1 MSALSYRHLVS
12 KRSLQLLGLVTI
24 CSLGFSSNS
33 YAEEEKAKPLTFSG
47 SATVGTQTRVK
58 GVSITDEKVGY
69 VLNLNLVS
77 DTGLYGS
84 LYALSLD
91 GAGSYGGDDLE
102 VDYIVGYARD
112 AFDIS
117 FDAGVG
123 VYVFPGTHGYTFSE
137 WYVSGSKNIQGI
149 DSKLGLMYVP
159 ARKSVGDHARTYVH
173 LDLAKAVADYP
184 VTVKAHLGYTSGEDN
199 TLSGPTGKYLDYA
212 IGADYAWKNFVLNTS
227 YIGTDISRSKADVFY
242 DIPNAKRGADIVD
255 GSLVMSLSYS
265 F

>member
-1 MSALSYRHLVS
+1 MSKLCHFRHFS
-12 KRSLQLLGLVTI
+12 KRTLQLIGLGSIL
-24 CSLGFSSNS
+24 SLSVSSIS
-33 YAEEEKAKPLTFSG
+33 YAQEEQTKRIEFSG

-58 GVSITDEKVGY
+58 GVSITDEGVGY

-84 LYALSLD
+84 VYALNLD
-91 GAGSYGGDDLE
+91 GAGTYGGDDLE

-137 WYVSGSKNIQGI
+137 WYASATKSINGV
-149 DSKLGLMYVP
+149 DSTLGLMFVP
-159 ARKSVGDHARTYVH
+159 ARKSVGDHSRTYVH
-173 LDLAKAVADYP
+173 LDLSKGVADYP
-184 VTVKAHLGYTSGEDN
+184 VTVNAHLGYTSGEGN

-212 IGADYAWKNFVLNTS
+212 VGVDYAWKDFVLNTS
-227 YIGTDISRSKADVFY
+227 YIGTNISRTKADVFY
-242 DIPNAKRGADIVD
+242 DVPNAKRGADIVD
-255 GSLVMSLSYS
+255 GSVVVSLSYN